1 MSQTTKPR
9 DRSTYPPARTH
20 TNTVTAKK
28 DDGCN
33 LALIPVLGFQIC
45 DTTSENDSFLQFS
58 NLKQCCCFFALYYF
72 ISEKKNIYIL
82 SKAETIIIIVIVI
95 LNYSK

>member
-1 MSQTTKPR
+1 MSQTTKPL

-20 TNTVTAKK
+20 TNTVTAEN

-58 NLKQCCCFFALYYF
+58 NLKQCCCFFALYCIIF
-72 ISEKKNIYIL
+72 ISEKIYIL